1 MKTFIIATH
10 NKKKLA
16 ELERILAPLGIS
28 AQTAEQAGFTLDEP
42 EETGTIFEENAYIK
56 ALAAMKATGMPAVA
70 DDSGLEVDAL
80 GGAPGVY
87 SARYGAPEV
96 KTDEGRYLRLL
107 NEMRDI
113 PDGQRTA
120 RFVSAV
126 CCVFPDGECIT
137 MRGTCEG
144 TIAFAPVGSGGF
156 GYDPIFLVGD
166 KTYGE
171 LDAAEKDRISHRGQA
186 LRKLRAALAEK
197 MG

>member
-137 MRGTCEG
+137 VRGTCEG